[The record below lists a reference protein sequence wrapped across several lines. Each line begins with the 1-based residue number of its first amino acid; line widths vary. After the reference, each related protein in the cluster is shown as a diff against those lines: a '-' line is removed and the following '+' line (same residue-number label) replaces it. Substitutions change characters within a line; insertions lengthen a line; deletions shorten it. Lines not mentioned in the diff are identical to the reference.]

1 MPDIHEKRVCLY
13 PPPSGI
19 LAGMRPNWTELSRT
33 ALAEVQTLI
42 RSLPRE
48 IRAQAESLAVL
59 LEQRPPKALIN
70 EGIAADTLG
79 IFEGPSLRDSD
90 GGATTPPHIILYLAN
105 LWDFSR
111 PDVKLYRAEIRTT
124 YLHELGHYLG
134 LDESDLEARAL
145 D

>member
-1 MPDIHEKRVCLY
+1 MN
-13 PPPSGI
+13 PS
-19 LAGMRPNWTELSRT
+19 WTWLSQMAMDEVK
-33 ALAEVQTLI
+33 ALVQT
-42 RSLPRE
+42 LPRE
-48 IRAQAESLAVL
+48 IRPRAESLAVL
-59 LEQRPPKALIN
+59 LEQRPRKALVN